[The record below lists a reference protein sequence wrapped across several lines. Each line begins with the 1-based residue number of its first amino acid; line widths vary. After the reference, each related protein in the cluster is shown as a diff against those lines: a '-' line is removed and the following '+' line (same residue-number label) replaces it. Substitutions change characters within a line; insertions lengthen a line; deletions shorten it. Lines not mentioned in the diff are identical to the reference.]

1 MQVDKEI
8 QVRICPYCG
17 YNKNEISQQACSDCG
32 QIIPLTARIVTRV
45 IKVEVESPVFSPEM
59 RTGGEGHGLLCTKCN
74 ASNPSWGSF
83 CAYCGQPLSKY
94 CPGCGAE
101 NPSWG
106 SFCISCGGH
115 LPLGAQKRAVRTR
128 IEYAGFWRRLVAY
141 IIDIIILSIART
153 PFLFIATSTP
163 YYDYYGFDQ
172 VITVLYF
179 IGFWAWKGQT
189 PGMMALGVR
198 IVTEEGHPIATG
210 RAIVR
215 YFGYILCF
223 LSAILFCLGFLW
235 IGWDSRKQG
244 WHDKLA
250 NTYVVKE

>member
-32 QIIPLTARIVTRV
+32 QVIPLTARIVTRV

-83 CAYCGQPLSKY
+83 CAYCGQPLLKY

-115 LPLGAQKRAVRTR
+115 LPLGAQKRAVRAR
-128 IEYAGFWRRLVAY
+128 IEYAGFWRRSAAY
-141 IIDIIILSIART
+141 ILDCLILIALQIPVTTMFVSLPYFYYYYFGSLLSI
-153 PFLFIATSTP
+153 I
-163 YYDYYGFDQ
+163 
-172 VITVLYF
+172 YF
-179 IGFWAWKGQT
+179 VGFWTWKSCTLGH
-189 PGMMALGVR
+189 MALGVR
-198 IVTEEGHPIATG
+198 VVTEDGEPISFG
-210 RAIVR
+210 RALVR
-215 YFGYILCF
+215 YFGYIVCWI
-223 LSAILFCLGFLW
+223 APLGFGL
-235 IGWDSRKQG
+235 
-244 WHDKLA
+244 LA
-250 NTYVVKE
+250 FLNFLLLRQLNSISW